1 MATPKRP
8 DHPRRRSDEE
18 GRRYPDPAGRDR
30 AVIIQIL
37 KKRIAGGPVPTAE
50 MYAKALAQWQRLPG
64 ALMREPGTVAQ
75 TQKAL
80 SSDSDGKSGR

>member
-1 MATPKRP
+1 MARPK
-8 DHPRRRSDEE
+8 HPTHDEE
-18 GRRYPDPAGRDR
+18 RRYPDPAGRDR
-30 AVIIQIL
+30 AVILEIL

-64 ALMREPGTVAQ
+64 ALIREPGTVAQ

-80 SSDSDGKSGR
+80 SSDSDGEPSK